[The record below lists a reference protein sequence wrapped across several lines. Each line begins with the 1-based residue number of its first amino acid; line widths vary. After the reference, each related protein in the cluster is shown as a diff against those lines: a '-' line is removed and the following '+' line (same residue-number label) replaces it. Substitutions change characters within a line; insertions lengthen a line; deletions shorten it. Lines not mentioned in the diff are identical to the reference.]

1 MSLTHAHLPGAAR
14 QVYDLLADHPGPAT
28 TAAPV
33 AAALGITEPDA
44 AAALQRLHAAHL
56 VDQLPPGHRYA
67 LTSLVRQ
74 HAAHQR
80 RQTPASARA
89 VQNTRLVSWYTAAA
103 SAAVSLVAPRAPW
116 FSAHA
121 THEALPPDHADGR
134 RGLPWYAQEH
144 HVLRNILAAELAQGR
159 AEVAVEL
166 AEAVWHLARP
176 TYHHDDL
183 AHAQHTGHTLTHQT
197 RRPLAAVFRAREA
210 TALADLGRRVEA
222 LRAAAEATTSA
233 QDTAEPGI
241 LALVHA
247 HNGRVHLTAGQPE
260 NALHELATA
269 LRHHQVVDDDHGR
282 ALVHRRIGQAH
293 LDLGHIADATRY
305 LDASSSA
312 LTRKGHRL
320 SAARSLTYLAHALV
334 ADRHSARAL
343 SVVGRAH
350 DLLGNAAAP
359 RYRAGI
365 GLAAARARYALG
377 EATVTRR
384 ITEDLIR
391 RLRDSG
397 PGAAG
402 DLAAAT
408 ELHNRL

>member
-1 MSLTHAHLPGAAR
+1 MSLAHGHLPDAAR
-14 QVYDLLADHPGPAT
+14 QVYELLADHPGPAT

-44 AAALQRLHAAHL
+44 AAALQRLHAARL
-56 VDQLPPGHRYA
+56 VDQLSPGNRYA
-67 LTSLVRQ
+67 LTPQVRQ

-80 RQTPASARA
+80 RQMPTSARA
-89 VQNTRLVSWYTAAA
+89 AQNTRLVGWYAATA
-103 SAAVSLVAPRAPW
+103 SAAVSVVAPRALR
-116 FSAHA
+116 FSARA
-121 THEALPPDHADGR
+121 TREALPPDHVDGR

-176 TYHHDDL
+176 AYHHEDL
-183 AHAQHTGHTLTHQT
+183 AHAQYIGHTLTHQT

-210 TALADLGRRVEA
+210 AALVDLGRSEDA

-247 HNGRVHLTAGQPE
+247 HNGRVHLSAGQPE
-260 NALHELATA
+260 DALHELATA
-269 LRHHQVVDDDHGR
+269 LRHHQVVDDDHGH
-282 ALVHRRIGQAH
+282 ALVHRRVGQAH
-293 LDLGHIADATRY
+293 LALGRIADAIHY

-320 SAARSLTYLAHALV
+320 GAARSLTYLADALV
-334 ADRHSARAL
+334 ADRQAAKAL
-343 SVVGRAH
+343 SVVGRGH

-384 ITEDLIR
+384 ITDDLIR